1 MLSEA
6 LLWPRVED
14 EVRGVTAESI
24 TGMITW
30 QWLCP
35 KKFPAD
41 FRVNR
46 HRGRDYEDV
55 LIKTSSGAEEFDPP
69 DSSH

>member
-24 TGMITW
+24 MITW

-35 KKFPAD
+35 KKN

-46 HRGRDYEDV
+46 HRGRDYKDV
-55 LIKTSSGAEEFDPP
+55 LIKTGSGAEEFDPP